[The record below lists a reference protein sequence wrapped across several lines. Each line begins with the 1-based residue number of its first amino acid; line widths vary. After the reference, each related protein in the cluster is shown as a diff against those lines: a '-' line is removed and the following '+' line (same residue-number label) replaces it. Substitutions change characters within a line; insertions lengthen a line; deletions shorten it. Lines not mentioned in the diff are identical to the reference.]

1 MRAVYSVS
9 PWVFWRGVYML
20 TAILS
25 PMRFVRSSRI
35 KVLLGVVIGLRMD
48 LVKRRKVHRLGGV
61 AWLLTSLFFFL
72 LVVNFTG
79 LIPWRF
85 SFSSHLVFS
94 LSLAIPF
101 WLATVRATGRG
112 AIWRKTARLV
122 GTGLPGALA
131 SFVGLIETVSVM
143 IRPITLALRLA
154 VNIMAGHILIGLVRA
169 FFIAPL
175 MPLSLVVLGL
185 FIGLY
190 LLEMAVAV
198 IQAYVF
204 VLLLRLYLR
213 EWAVK

>member
-1 MRAVYSVS
+1 M
-9 PWVFWRGVYML
+9 
-20 TAILS
+20 
-25 PMRFVRSSRI
+25 
-35 KVLLGVVIGLRMD
+35 
-48 LVKRRKVHRLGGV
+48 
-61 AWLLTSLFFFL
+61 
-72 LVVNFTG
+72 
-79 LIPWRF
+79 
-85 SFSSHLVFS
+85 
-94 LSLAIPF
+94 
-101 WLATVRATGRG
+101 
-112 AIWRKTARLV
+112 V

-213 EWAVK
+213 E